1 MATYTPT
8 RKGTDI
14 TFALKTYFSGTL
26 FNNVVQDSELLRFV
40 QTDMNVKV
48 DLTTGGR
55 YIEKAAQIRLGG
67 GVGARTENDY
77 IPEARRP
84 VGGSPRINLR
94 KIQATIE
101 ITGELLRLARG
112 DQEAFVDWA
121 AQAMPDAAS
130 RLQNELD
137 RQYLGT
143 GSGIL
148 AKVVSKG
155 ADNVVVGSPMNVAGY
170 SQPWLQFLEGD
181 SIVFTAD
188 AAGTTIRN
196 AAGVRFAVV
205 DNLDETTQTIY
216 LKSADGSAVD
226 ATLLTA
232 ITAGDFIFHGD
243 STGINAPNAG
253 ENREMEGLLAGVDD
267 GTLAPTYHNITRTT
281 TRLFKGNIV
290 DAAAGPLTEALLV
303 TADKV
308 VSRSGGGKITH
319 LVMSAEASIGYWKD
333 QKGGNR
339 FQDARGNFTA
349 GKGNLAIV
357 LGDRTLSF
365 NVARKLPPE
374 LCFGL
379 QMDTWERYTPGDG
392 SWDDATGGI
401 FNRATDG
408 TGRLDQYYALYNM
421 HENLHSLAPRKNV
434 RIQNLTP
441 T

>member
-84 VGGSPRINLR
+84 VGVSPRINLR

-243 STGINAPNAG
+243 SAGISAPNAG

-281 TRLFKGNIV
+281 PRLFKGNI
-290 DAAAGPLTEALLV
+290 
-303 TADKV
+303 
-308 VSRSGGGKITH
+308 
-319 LVMSAEASIGYWKD
+319 
-333 QKGGNR
+333 
-339 FQDARGNFTA
+339 
-349 GKGNLAIV
+349 AIV
-357 LGDRTLSF
+357 LGGRTLSCS
-365 NVARKLPPE
+365 VARKLPPE
-374 LCFGL
+374 LCCGL

-392 SWDDATGGI
+392 SWDDATSGI